1 MRDEREQP
9 GDGPREP
16 LDLQHA
22 DAGAVVE
29 IREGDALQMR
39 LG

>member
-1 MRDEREQP
+1 MRDELEQP
-9 GDGPREP
+9 GDRPQEP
-16 LDLQHA
+16 LNLQHV